1 VNSRIENSIELEENR
16 NIPLK
21 EALDKGATGLFGEKY
36 GDVVRT
42 IKFGNSYEL
51 CGGTHASNTSE
62 LWQFKIINEGA
73 IASGIRRVEAI
84 TYDSVKNY
92 YNSKV
97 QEYNHIKTLLKNPK
111 NLLESVNSLTKENL
125 LLKKEIEVLN
135 NEKVKIIKNKII
147 TDLKSL
153 SEVKTYC
160 SLIKLKPAKIKDLCF
175 SIGAEIDNVF
185 LIVVSHENDKVYCS
199 CYISKNLVSERALNA
214 SEIVAKLGV
223 VINGRGGGQPFY
235 ASCAGDN
242 TDALDKLILT
252 ASEIQKQL
260 IS

>member
-1 VNSRIENSIELEENR
+1 
-16 NIPLK
+16 
-21 EALDKGATGLFGEKY
+21 
-36 GDVVRT
+36 
-42 IKFGNSYEL
+42 
-51 CGGTHASNTSE
+51 
-62 LWQFKIINEGA
+62 
-73 IASGIRRVEAI
+73 
-84 TYDSVKNY
+84 
-92 YNSKV
+92 
-97 QEYNHIKTLLKNPK
+97 
-111 NLLESVNSLTKENL
+111 VNSLTKENL

-135 NEKVKIIKNKII
+135 NEKVKTIKNKII

-153 SEVKTYC
+153 YEVKIYC
-160 SLIKLKPAKIKDLCF
+160 SLIELKPAKIKDLCF